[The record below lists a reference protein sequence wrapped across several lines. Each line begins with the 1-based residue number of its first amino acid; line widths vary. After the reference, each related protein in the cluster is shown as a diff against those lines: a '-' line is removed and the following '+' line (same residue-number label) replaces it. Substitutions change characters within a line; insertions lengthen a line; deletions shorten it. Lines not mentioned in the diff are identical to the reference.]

1 MTSLRCPEHLLKYQ
15 AQNGA
20 FRSYMVYPDRWE
32 EDQNGFVT
40 ALVLRALRRWPE
52 SATLSRM
59 RERALDFLEQC
70 ASSRW
75 AGGFGFWPERQR
87 PSWAKNVPADLDDTA
102 IMNLELLLHGR
113 RTMVEARRVIF
124 EVLVPQLRMRREQF
138 DPPWIRPGVF
148 PTWLTDNDRS
158 ANPIDCCVNANIIGL
173 MAYTGLS
180 HLPGYGEVCSMLRE
194 ALLWARTSP
203 ARLASLTPYYPEP
216 NELQLALE
224 NAVYSGATDLQPAL
238 RAVSALPTRF
248 LNADGVRFLCSNA
261 YGPPYWHSSAVH
273 LARS

>member
-1 MTSLRCPEHLLKYQ
+1 MTSLSPERLLQ
-15 AQNGA
+15 QQTSNGA
-20 FRSYMVYPDRWE
+20 FRGYIVYRDRRE

-75 AGGFGFWPERQR
+75 IGGFGFWPERQR
-87 PSWAKNVPADLDDTA
+87 PSWAQNVPADLDDTA
-102 IMNLELLLHGR
+102 IINLELLLHGR

-124 EVLVPQLRMRREQF
+124 EVLVPQLRMRTERL
-138 DPPWIRPGVF
+138 DPPWVRPGVF

-158 ANPIDCCVNANIIGL
+158 GNPIDCCVNTNIIGL

-194 ALLWARTSP
+194 ALSWAGTSQ
-203 ARLASLTPYYPEP
+203 ARLASLTPYYPES
-216 NELQLALE
+216 NEFQLALE
-224 NAVYSGATDLQPAL
+224 NAVYSGATQLQPAL
-238 RAVSALPTRF
+238 RAMSTLPTRS

-261 YGPPYWHSSAVH
+261 YGPPYWYSPAVH
-273 LARS
+273 LARL